1 MIFVLLSAAGSDE
14 YLIVFEREQREGTH
28 CWDVS
33 SMIANDDQTNDDDD
47 DDDVIVVVGTKAK
60 LREQY

>member
-1 MIFVLLSAAGSDE
+1 
-14 YLIVFEREQREGTH
+14 
-28 CWDVS
+28 
-33 SMIANDDQTNDDDD
+33 MIANDDQTN